1 MRRRDFIGLLGGAAA
16 TIGSPIRAQAQTTK
30 MPRLGILIYSNPQT
44 DPNTELVLR
53 GLRDLGYVEGRNI
66 AIEYRFADGRPE
78 RLPELA
84 AELVRSNPNLLFALG
99 GDVMPI
105 GIAATRTIPWVFVSS
120 ADPVQL
126 GFVKS
131 LARPGG
137 NATGVTLLL
146 DELASKRLELLKEA
160 APKVSRVAFLHYP
173 DHIDNELREAER
185 AARSLGVQ
193 LQELP
198 LRDPSELDGSASCR
212 ARSKRRRALRRV
224 VPADGP

>member
-1 MRRRDFIGLLGGAAA
+1 MRIG
-16 TIGSPIRAQAQTTK
+16 
-30 MPRLGILIYSNPQT
+30 M
-44 DPNTELVLR
+44 
-53 GLRDLGYVEGRNI
+53 
-66 AIEYRFADGRPE
+66 
-78 RLPELA
+78 
-84 AELVRSNPNLLFALG
+84 
-99 GDVMPI
+99 
-105 GIAATRTIPWVFVSS
+105 AATRTIPWVFVSS

-193 LQELP
+193 LQELA
-198 LRDPSELDGSASCR
+198 LRDPAELDGALR
-212 ARSKRRRALRRV
+212 AALEAKADALYVVSSRQTVRNAAKLAAFAAENRLPLAGGWGAWVQSGGLLSYGPNVDDMVRGATTYVDRILKGAKPEDLPVQQPTKFELLVNLKTARALGLAIPESFLLR
-224 VPADGP
+224 ADKVIE